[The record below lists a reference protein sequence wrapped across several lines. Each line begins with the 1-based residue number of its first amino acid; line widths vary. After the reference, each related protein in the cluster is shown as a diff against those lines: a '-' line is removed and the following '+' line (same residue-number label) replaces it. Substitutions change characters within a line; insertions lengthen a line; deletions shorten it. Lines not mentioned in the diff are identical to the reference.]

1 MKNNSRLGLWVIIP
15 GWILAFAA
23 RMAQICAGTDM
34 TSGFLKYDNGFFMN
48 ACFWGAVILTLAGA
62 AAAAFFDRRNGSA
75 YYQTPV
81 ERVTDNK
88 AAVIGFGLL
97 LPAMG
102 ALYEGYSEAVIP
114 EGSNISPS
122 PFMMVVNFV
131 FGAIM
136 LITSFVILYK
146 KEFKPGL
153 GFAMTGGAAVTTRPE
168 YLINCMTDIV
178 AAVLFMQ
185 MAKLLSGNEG
195 KRTREVLTVT
205 GAVSVS
211 MILGNAIA
219 IIAASL
225 MGPAD
230 VASHIVT
237 SNSAAEMLFQ
247 LNYGYEAYYM
257 SWAPASEISVG
268 IFAVAALVALYMK
281 PSDKPAQQPETTES
295 ESFAE
300 TPGNIL
306 PAEESGISEPSESIQ
321 QAESDHLDDE
331 Y

>member
-153 GFAMTGGAAVTTRPE
+153 GFAMTGGAVYYTLRGIGVFLERMAVTTRPE

-185 MAKLLSGNEG
+185 MAKLLSG
-195 KRTREVLTVT
+195 TR
-205 GAVSVS
+205 
-211 MILGNAIA
+211 
-219 IIAASL
+219 AS
-225 MGPAD
+225 
-230 VASHIVT
+230 
-237 SNSAAEMLFQ
+237 
-247 LNYGYEAYYM
+247 
-257 SWAPASEISVG
+257 APARFS
-268 IFAVAALVALYMK
+268 
-281 PSDKPAQQPETTES
+281 PSPERS
-295 ESFAE
+295 
-300 TPGNIL
+300 PCR
-306 PAEESGISEPSESIQ
+306 
-321 QAESDHLDDE
+321 
-331 Y
+331 

>member
-1 MKNNSRLGLWVIIP
+1 
-15 GWILAFAA
+15 
-23 RMAQICAGTDM
+23 
-34 TSGFLKYDNGFFMN
+34 
-48 ACFWGAVILTLAGA
+48 
-62 AAAAFFDRRNGSA
+62 
-75 YYQTPV
+75 
-81 ERVTDNK
+81 
-88 AAVIGFGLL
+88 
-97 LPAMG
+97 
-102 ALYEGYSEAVIP
+102 
-114 EGSNISPS
+114 
-122 PFMMVVNFV
+122 
-131 FGAIM
+131 
-136 LITSFVILYK
+136 
-146 KEFKPGL
+146 
-153 GFAMTGGAAVTTRPE
+153 
-168 YLINCMTDIV
+168 
-178 AAVLFMQ
+178 
-185 MAKLLSGNEG
+185 
-195 KRTREVLTVT
+195 
-205 GAVSVS
+205 

-306 PAEESGISEPSESIQ
+306 PAEESGISEPSEPIQ

>member
-23 RMAQICAGTDM
+23 RMAQICVGTDM

-153 GFAMTGGAAVTTRPE
+153 GFAMTGGAVYYTLRGIGVFLERMAVTTRPE

-195 KRTREVLTVT
+195 KRTRRGSHRHRSGLRVDDPRKRDRHYR
-205 GAVSVS
+205 GFADGSRRRGFAHRYFKFRCGDAV
-211 MILGNAIA
+211 
-219 IIAASL
+219 
-225 MGPAD
+225 
-230 VASHIVT
+230 
-237 SNSAAEMLFQ
+237 
-247 LNYGYEAYYM
+247 
-257 SWAPASEISVG
+257 
-268 IFAVAALVALYMK
+268 
-281 PSDKPAQQPETTES
+281 PAQLRLRGVLHEL
-295 ESFAE
+295 
-300 TPGNIL
+300 G
-306 PAEESGISEPSESIQ
+306 SGF
-321 QAESDHLDDE
+321 
-331 Y
+331 